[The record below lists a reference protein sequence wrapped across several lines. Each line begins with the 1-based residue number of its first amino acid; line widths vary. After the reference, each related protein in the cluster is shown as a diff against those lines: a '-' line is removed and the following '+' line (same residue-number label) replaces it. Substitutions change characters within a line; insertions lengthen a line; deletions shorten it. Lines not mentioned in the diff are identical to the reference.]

1 MLSRNIVLDYIYW
14 FPGLTSNDLKTRN
27 NMYLC
32 SHVNTYND
40 VANLVVHRVVRN
52 TKSWIWQ
59 RTKYDF
65 SMKRKKFLTY
75 GSDGALIALQ

>member
-1 MLSRNIVLDYIYW
+1 MLSRKIVPDYIYL
-14 FPGLTSNDLKTRN
+14 FPGLTSNDLKTIN
-27 NMYLC
+27 NNYLL

-40 VANLVVHRVVRN
+40 VTNLVVHRVVRN
-52 TKSWIWQ
+52 RKSWISQ

-75 GSDGALIALQ
+75 GSDGTLIAL